1 MTRLR
6 CAEIVFAMTR
16 TLDGPAEQLSAARRV
31 LASLVQ
37 ARLDA
42 GADASLPTGTPMP
55 APDAAERAIA
65 EACLADA
72 DAAVLPPQYSVLI
85 WPGVS
90 AVQPG
95 TAADPVP
102 SDWTALPGA
111 IDAWGPFATTTASN
125 GLAAGSPVWVYRKSD
140 PAGTLFYSRLTGT
153 IAGGAVS
160 AKSPAPGSTASSD
173 ARPRWRGIWY
183 ALAALLV
190 FLIAAGAITSSGI
203 TVRQAAASFAD
214 LAKDQLGPNGAC
226 APPANLAS
234 GIASVPAG
242 WLRAFDGT
250 PGACLKGWGDSYAAV
265 YQARWAIS
273 STSWLDA
280 IVDRVRNLL
289 LSISITPDGPRLWP
303 PFVLVLAGFLL
314 LFMAAGKAVTN
325 HPLGGLIDERN
336 RISLTRSQLFGWSLL
351 LIASIATLG
360 LFNVGFGGGDWALLT
375 RAAATEAAAAP
386 GSAQPGV
393 LGALLDNARLFPA
406 MNATLWTLLGFS
418 VGTTAISAL
427 LTNRGREKVEVDPD
441 VPLAEIQP
449 GDPGANAITVRPDMS
464 SAAIADL
471 VLGET
476 LGKTGIVDIG
486 RVQHL
491 AITALLL
498 VAYASLVLALIARVD
513 GYLAV
518 WVLQAHQSI
527 FAEMPALDSTF
538 IALLTV
544 THVGLLGGKLADR
557 GRS

>member
-6 CAEIVFAMTR
+6 CAEIVLAMTR
-16 TLDGPAEQLSAARRV
+16 TLDGPAEQLSAARRA
-31 LASLVQ
+31 LAALVQ
-37 ARLDA
+37 AKLDG
-42 GADASLPTGTPMP
+42 GADASLPAGIPMP
-55 APDAAERAIA
+55 ASDAAGRATA

-72 DAAVLPPQYSVLI
+72 DAAVLPPQYSILI
-85 WPGVS
+85 WPGAS
-90 AVQPG
+90 AAQPG

-102 SDWTALPGA
+102 LDWIALPGT
-111 IDAWGPFATTTASN
+111 IDAWGPFTTTAASN
-125 GLAAGSPVWVYRKSD
+125 GFPTGSAVWVYRKPD
-140 PAGTLFYSRLTGT
+140 PAGTIFYSRLTASSST
-153 IAGGAVS
+153 PSMKSS
-160 AKSPAPGSTASSD
+160 APVTAASSD

-190 FLIAAGAITSSGI
+190 FLIAAGSITSSGL
-203 TVRQAAASFAD
+203 TVREAAASFAD
-214 LAKDQLGPNGAC
+214 LAKDQLGPDGAC
-226 APPANLAS
+226 APPASLAS
-234 GIASVPAG
+234 GTSSVPAG

-250 PGACLKGWGDSYAAV
+250 PGTCLKDWHDSYTAV
-265 YQARWAIS
+265 YQARRTIS
-273 STSWLDA
+273 STSWLDG

-289 LSISITPDGPRLWP
+289 LSISITADGPRLWP
-303 PFVLVLAGFLL
+303 PFLLVLAGFLL

-375 RAAATEAAAAP
+375 RAAAVEAAAAP
-386 GSAQPGV
+386 SSAQPGV
-393 LGALLDNARLFPA
+393 LSALLDNARLFPA
-406 MNATLWTLLGFS
+406 MNPTLWTILGFS

-427 LTNRGREKVEVDPD
+427 LTNRGREKVEADPD
-441 VPLAEIQP
+441 VPLAGVQP
-449 GDPGANAITVRPDMS
+449 GDPGADAITVRSDMG

-498 VAYASLVLALIARVD
+498 VAYASLVLALIARAD

-518 WVLQAHQSI
+518 WVLQAHQSM
-527 FAEMPALDSTF
+527 FPEMPALDTTF

-557 GRS
+557 ALS